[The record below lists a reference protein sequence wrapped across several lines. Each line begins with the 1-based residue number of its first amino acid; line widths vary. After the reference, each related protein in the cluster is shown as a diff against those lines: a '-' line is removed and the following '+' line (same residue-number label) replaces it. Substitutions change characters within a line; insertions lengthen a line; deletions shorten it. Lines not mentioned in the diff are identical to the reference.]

1 MNPKPQPDLR
11 LTRLA
16 GVMDG
21 RYAFLSLLGEGG
33 SGRVYE
39 VRNLSLDR
47 REAMKVLSETLLDD
61 HASERFT
68 REARIAAS
76 LDHPGIVKIHAFGR
90 NDGIHWY
97 SMALVDGP
105 TLGDLVDKGR
115 LLDAPMLA
123 QVALPLLEA
132 LAFSHA
138 QGVIHRD
145 IKPANILF
153 DLQGRP
159 YLADF
164 GIAKSEANAMK
175 TQTGIL
181 MGTPAYVSPEQALG
195 EAVDA
200 RTDQYSLGITLY
212 KALTGR
218 LPFHSDNLLQTLV
231 LRLNEAPEPLV
242 VRRPDLGPEVS
253 AILMKALARDRN
265 ERWASVE
272 DMRKALAAVLV
283 GTAQTSASARLLE
296 GFGPPLRTPLP
307 GLEATAEG
315 PVLDRGSFAPT
326 AELPVLPKGRKAP
339 LWVAVAVAVAL
350 VLVAGGGLAWRRL
363 HRPSVEPAQ
372 PERAVPTQVAISS
385 PSKPLGAEVSGSV
398 RKAAEAPVPGP
409 VPERRAVVYPQLME
423 EAVGAGPTV
432 AGCAGLR
439 VNVSLVVGE
448 DGLVRQCKVLSSI
461 PIECAEAAKAV
472 ALRYRFKPALD
483 AQGKPLQTTVAA
495 AVDFPEL
502 P

>member
-1 MNPKPQPDLR
+1 MVLKSRPDLR

-16 GVMDG
+16 GVMEG
-21 RYAFLSLLGEGG
+21 RYTFLSLLGEGG

-61 HASERFT
+61 SASERFT

-115 LLDAPMLA
+115 LLDGPTLA

-195 EAVDA
+195 EVVDA

-231 LRLNEAPEPLV
+231 LRLNETPEPLMA
-242 VRRPDLGPEVS
+242 RRPDLGPEVS
-253 AILMKALARDRN
+253 GVLMKALARDRN

-272 DMRKALAAVLV
+272 EMREALAAALA
-283 GTAQTSASARLLE
+283 GAARSPGSARLLE
-296 GFGPPLRTPLP
+296 GFGPPPRTPLP
-307 GLEATAEG
+307 DMETTAAG
-315 PVLDRGSFAPT
+315 PVADRGSFAPT
-326 AELPVLPKGRKAP
+326 AEWSRPPQWRRTPWIVAAGLVVVSGGGFAWSRLRQSSARPALPAGPPPIQAAAPIPPKPGDAGGPARKAI
-339 LWVAVAVAVAL
+339 
-350 VLVAGGGLAWRRL
+350 
-363 HRPSVEPAQ
+363 EP
-372 PERAVPTQVAISS
+372 P
-385 PSKPLGAEVSGSV
+385 GA
-398 RKAAEAPVPGP
+398 VPGP
-409 VPERRAVVYPQLME
+409 VPERRAVVYPQLIE
-423 EAVGAGPTV
+423 EASSPGPAA
-432 AGCAGLR
+432 AGCSGLR
-439 VNVSLVVGE
+439 VNLSLVVGE
-448 DGLVRQCKVLSSI
+448 DGSVRQCKVLSSI
-461 PIECAEAAKAV
+461 PAECAEAAKAV

-495 AVDFPEL
+495 AVDFPEMR
-502 P
+502 